1 MKRNHILII
10 LAAAIP
16 ILLLTGVMAWV
27 ATDYQSFQKELPA
40 KEALAGQAGDSKEV
54 QDDGGLKGEG
64 SEGDKTKGNETDGN
78 GSGSAN
84 SDPSESS
91 LSATSNDKTQA
102 SSEGAG
108 ESPYPIRL
116 AFTGD
121 LLLSDYVLEAYKN
134 GGITGILEQE
144 LLDIGKDADI
154 FMGNEEFPFSQ
165 RGVAAEDKQFT
176 FRLPPDKVH
185 IFQEMGLDIVSL
197 ANNHTLDFGTDALLD
212 TLDTLDQAGIAR
224 VGAGRNLEEA
234 RRLKT
239 MEVRGVTIGFL
250 AASRVIPVYDWN
262 ATANTPGLFTTYDP
276 TLLLEDIE
284 AAKGVCDYLVVF
296 VHWGEEKNNSPLA
309 YQHTMGAQYID
320 AGADLVV
327 GCHPHVL
334 QGIEYYNGKPI
345 VHSLGNYLFGSSIP
359 KTALLQ
365 VELTEEGASLSLV
378 PCTSYNGYTQ
388 RITDPQKKKDFYEW
402 MGELSFSAAIDSE
415 TGQVSPKAASAN

>member
-1 MKRNHILII
+1 MKRHHTFII

-27 ATDYQSFQKELPA
+27 AADYHSLQKELPA
-40 KEALAGQAGDSKEV
+40 KEAFEGQSEETAGSEARGDETENGDS
-54 QDDGGLKGEG
+54 
-64 SEGDKTKGNETDGN
+64 T
-78 GSGSAN
+78 SGSM
-84 SDPSESS
+84 ESS
-91 LSATSNDKTQA
+91 PAADRNDIAETATVKDD
-102 SSEGAG
+102 SSEIT
-108 ESPYPIRL
+108 ETSPYPITL
-116 AFTGD
+116 AFSGD
-121 LLLSDYVLEAYKN
+121 LLLSDYVLEAYRN
-134 GGITGILEQE
+134 GGITGVLDQE
-144 LLDIGKDADI
+144 LLNMGRNADI
-154 FMGNEEFPFSQ
+154 FMGNEEFPFSE
-165 RGVAAEDKQFT
+165 RGVPADDKQFT
-176 FRLPPDKVH
+176 FRLPPGKVE

-212 TLDTLDQAGIAR
+212 TLDTLDEAGIAR

-239 MEVRGVTIGFL
+239 IEVRGVTIGFL
-250 AASRVIPVYDWN
+250 AASRVIPFYHWN
-262 ATANTPGLFTTYDP
+262 AGASTPGLFTTYDP

-284 AAKGVCDYLVVF
+284 AARKQCDYLVVY
-296 VHWGEEKNNSPLA
+296 VHWGEEKNNSPLD

-320 AGADLVV
+320 AGADLVI

-365 VELTEEGASLSLV
+365 VELTDEGASLSLV

-402 MGELSFSAAIDSE
+402 MEDLSFSAVIDSD
-415 TGQVSPKAASAN
+415 TGQVSPKPDSAN